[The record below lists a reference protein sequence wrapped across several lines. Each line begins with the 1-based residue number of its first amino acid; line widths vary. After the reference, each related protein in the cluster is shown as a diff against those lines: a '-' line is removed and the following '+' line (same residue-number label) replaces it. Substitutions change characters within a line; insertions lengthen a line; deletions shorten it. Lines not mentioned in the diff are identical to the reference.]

1 MSNDSPPPESDALA
15 RPGRPLA
22 VLRALIDA
30 VDRDLLTLIARRMGI
45 VAEVAS
51 HKRSHRVRIRDLVR
65 ERQILSDRTRR
76 AESLGLPG
84 GVIESVYRLL
94 MLASRDRQAE
104 LRAEVPEDVEPKV
117 VAIIGGEGGM
127 GQSMARLFGDLGHAV
142 MSADVN
148 TTLRPVEAAQSA
160 DVVVISVPIRA
171 TEEVVRA
178 VAPHVRADALLMD
191 VTSLKEA
198 PLRVMMEATEKTS
211 VVGTHPMFGPGVH
224 SYTGQR
230 VVLCRGRGDAWY
242 QWTRDTFESRGLM
255 VHEAAAEEH
264 DRMMA
269 VVQVLNHFETQV
281 MGAALARLGVKLEDT
296 LAYTSPAY
304 LLESYVVARHFG
316 QSAGL
321 YGPIEMLNPRTEEV
335 TRAFEAAAADVGD
348 IVRSGDQGRF
358 DALFDEVR
366 AFYGRE
372 FTEEAQEQ
380 SRFLI
385 DRLVELTAG
394 RGSG

>member
-1 MSNDSPPPESDALA
+1 
-15 RPGRPLA
+15 
-22 VLRALIDA
+22 
-30 VDRDLLTLIARRMGI
+30 
-45 VAEVAS
+45 
-51 HKRSHRVRIRDLVR
+51 
-65 ERQILSDRTRR
+65 
-76 AESLGLPG
+76 
-84 GVIESVYRLL
+84 